1 MDEAGTLI
9 IFGAS
14 ARAAAFSALRA
25 GFRPWCAD
33 LFADADLR
41 QRVPAMQLPGRFP
54 EAFLELVDVELSG
67 PWMYTGGL
75 ENRPFLVRK
84 MARRR
89 KLWGN
94 DRSALLEARSPF
106 AVAKLLKDAGLP
118 VPAAWGPGDR
128 FIPAGR
134 KWLLKPLA
142 GAGGSGIR
150 VLDAHT
156 AEPTLALGRCYLQ
169 EFLEGESRSAVFL
182 GNGRSAR
189 LLGLT
194 RQLVGC
200 EWLHAEP
207 FHYCGSIGPLPLT
220 AAEVAVLERMGN
232 ALAAG
237 CGLRGLFGVDGIWRR
252 GTLWPVEVNPRYTA
266 SVEVIEYATG
276 LPALACHVAACEAGE
291 LPRGVGSA
299 GAGLVGKAI
308 LFARGSVAFPDD
320 GPWSATLAAKLP
332 ADTLPAF
339 ADIPP
344 AGTAVEAGHPVLTA
358 FARGSTADECEAALR
373 ATARDLDRFLF
384 GTESPRPETPS

>member
-1 MDEAGTLI
+1 VDGALL

-41 QRVPAMQLPGRFP
+41 QRVPVMQLPGRYP
-54 EAFLELVDVELSG
+54 ESFLDLIEVELPG

-75 ENRPFLVRK
+75 ENRPFLVGK

-89 KLWGN
+89 RLWGN
-94 DRSALLEARSPF
+94 DRAALLEARSPF
-106 AVAKLLKDAGLP
+106 AVAGVLKKAGLP

-128 FIPAGR
+128 FIPGGR
-134 KWLLKPLA
+134 RWLLKPLA
-142 GAGGSGIR
+142 GAGGAGIR
-150 VLDAHT
+150 FLEAHV

-194 RQLVGC
+194 RQLVGSA
-200 EWLHAEP
+200 WLNAAL
-207 FHYCGSIGPLPLT
+207 FQYCGNIGPLPLT
-220 AAEVAVLERMGN
+220 AGEAATLERLGN
-232 ALAAG
+232 SLAAG

-252 GTLWPVEVNPRYTA
+252 GALWPVEINPRYTA

-276 LPALACHVAACEAGE
+276 FRALTGHAQACESGE
-291 LPRGVGSA
+291 LPRDVPPA
-299 GAGLVGKAI
+299 GAGVVGKAV
-308 LFARGSVAFPDD
+308 LFARRSIAFPAE
-320 GPWSATLAAKLP
+320 GPWASVLAAAPPPDKLP
-332 ADTLPAF
+332 PL

-344 AGTAVEAGHPVLTA
+344 AGTAVEQGHPVLTV
-358 FARGSTADECEAALR
+358 FARETSADDCEAALR
-373 ATARDLDRFLF
+373 AIAGDLDRTLF
-384 GTESPRPETPS
+384 GPESTRLEEPS